1 MKKLKRTLNKNN
13 QDSFLKMDYEMY
25 RNYYKQLILNR
36 IKKDG
41 NKTTKIYSN
50 GSRKEEYHYIYIDN
64 DLVEIQ
70 IYDK

>member
-13 QDSFLKMDYEMY
+13 QDSFLKMDFEMY

-64 DLVEIQ
+64 DLVEIE
-70 IYDK
+70 IYG

>member
-13 QDSFLKMDYEMY
+13 QDSFLKMDFENY
-25 RNYYKQLILNR
+25 RNFYQQLILNR

>member
-13 QDSFLKMDYEMY
+13 QDSFLKMDFEMY

-41 NKTTKIYSN
+41 NKTTKIYNN

-70 IYDK
+70 IYG